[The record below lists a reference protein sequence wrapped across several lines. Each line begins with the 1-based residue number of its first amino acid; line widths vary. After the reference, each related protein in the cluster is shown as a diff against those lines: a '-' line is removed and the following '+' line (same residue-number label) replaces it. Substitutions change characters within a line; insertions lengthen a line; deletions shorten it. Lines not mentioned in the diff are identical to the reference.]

1 LYRYGAVPL
10 MVMQAMLGSWDKA
23 SAGAGHSGS
32 PLAQSLHA
40 NKLAN
45 SFMAFNTNYAD
56 AGLFGVHVSTDAS
69 DALDDGRGLSLAYN
83 RPRV

>member
-1 LYRYGAVPL
+1 